1 MLNILQIEDR
11 LKDMSQDSVMEALN
25 NPNPVIPP
33 FMALAE
39 LNRRKRMS
47 DNLAMQQAQNQQ
59 TVKDQVVAGAGMP
72 TEMASQMATAM
83 SPQSDITGNT
93 GLESMMQSNT
103 MPSEYNDD
111 IAMMDEEFEE
121 EPMGMRA
128 GGLIAGGPNK
138 AGGGAFL
145 QALAPVLTGAANL
158 GKQFIPKFLK
168 PKAPKPFKAT
178 DSMIDPKFIGP
189 PDLPR
194 TGPKVGSNVIR
205 QLMRKSGVLGLPGL
219 FVGGD
224 DDEEDED
231 ETDYTDMRKYDDLD
245 DGGDD
250 DAPVT
255 QPPPDQ
261 TFSSS
266 YIPQLMK
273 QLQEDRE
280 ALKAGRDQDMGLAM
294 MTAGLK
300 IADRG
305 QLSEGV
311 AGVEQLAQANQAY
324 RENLRNLSGLGVQ
337 AGVAGDTIAQKAASA
352 RMSYDKAIELAQMM
366 GAGDVIKGVGTIG
379 DQLALVNATLRDG
392 MDELGNELSPERIT
406 MLKAQQ
412 KGLEDT
418 YNMLIAKLG
427 GELGKDVIASP

>member
-11 LKDMSQDSVMEALN
+11 LKDMSQNSVMEALN
-25 NPNPVIPP
+25 SPNPTIPP

-47 DNLAMQQAQNQQ
+47 DNLAMQQAQSQQ

-138 AGGGAFL
+138 AGAGAFL
-145 QALAPVLTGAANL
+145 QGLAPVFTGAANL

-189 PDLPR
+189 PDLPT

-224 DDEEDED
+224 DDEEDESLPG
-231 ETDYTDMRKYDDLD
+231 EMQGPPYIEPE
-245 DGGDD
+245 DD
-250 DAPVT
+250 DDPVID
-255 QPPPDQ
+255 PDPDQ

-280 ALKAGRDQDMGLAM
+280 ALKSGRDQDMGLAM

-392 MDELGNELSPERIT
+392 MDELGNDLSPERIT